1 VSTVVEGSQDEC
13 VDAANGGLR
22 ICLPVEGDG
31 LAGPCPIA
39 TTKMARRPACVV
51 PTELAWRPTWE
62 VLASKC
68 VAKVTY
74 VEWRWAVPHSGDRL
88 GARRHSDGC

>member
-1 VSTVVEGSQDEC
+1 MVEGSQDER

-22 ICLPVEGDG
+22 ICLPVDGDG
-31 LAGPCPIA
+31 VAGPCPIA
-39 TTKMARRPACVV
+39 ITKMARRPPACVV